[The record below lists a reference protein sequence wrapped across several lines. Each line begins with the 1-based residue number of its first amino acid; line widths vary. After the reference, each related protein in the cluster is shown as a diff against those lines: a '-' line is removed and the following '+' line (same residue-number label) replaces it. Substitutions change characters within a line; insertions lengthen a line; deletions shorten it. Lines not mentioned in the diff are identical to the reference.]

1 MCSMFVNAS
10 IKGSCSNV
18 SIIVNVMIVAFK
30 PKAMSSC
37 SVEIIVPCFASI
49 TFFAS
54 DSIADRSA
62 SGESGIIFILTPASL
77 VM

>member
-1 MCSMFVNAS
+1 MFVNAS

-18 SIIVNVMIVAFK
+18 SMIVKVMIVAFK

-37 SVEIIVPCFASI
+37 SVETIVPCFSSI
-49 TFFAS
+49 AFFAAE
-54 DSIADRSA
+54 SISSRFA